1 MVIVNITASKRRFG
15 ESGRIYFVRR
25 VIVNITVSRR
35 LSLESGKIDS
45 VTMAKDKHKCIT
57 KVPWKSVL

>member
-15 ESGRIYFVRR
+15 GSGRIYFV
-25 VIVNITVSRR
+25 IINITVSRR
-35 LSLESGKIDS
+35 LSLESGKIYS
-45 VTMAKDKHKCIT
+45 VTMAKDKHNCIT

>member
-35 LSLESGKIDS
+35 NIILIL
-45 VTMAKDKHKCIT
+45 
-57 KVPWKSVL
+57 LYQ